1 MSVDEHFG
9 HVCRRGP
16 TSDIATASG
25 GDDSNPFETPMQ
37 QTGSRLVTADGIGH
51 RHEQINTTTIYAHL
65 STMKRRKEITRY
77 LQGGE

>member
-1 MSVDEHFG
+1 
-9 HVCRRGP
+9 
-16 TSDIATASG
+16 
-25 GDDSNPFETPMQ
+25 MQ